1 MPPSEP
7 ADGFPKY
14 GYVEGSSA
22 QQARRQLA
30 PEIQISLQDIL
41 AELCVDPEK
50 HPERMAP
57 FSRDGKIR
65 VYSHPQP
72 AVDVT
77 IEVVEEEA
85 RIYVLQYTQR
95 VDVKKTVFIS
105 YSHDDKE
112 WLDRLRKSL
121 KLLERKGLIDI
132 WDDTEIQPGDKWH
145 AEIDK
150 ALQSSKV
157 AVLLVSQNFAASD
170 FILDEELPF
179 ILESAEREQVRLMWV
194 AVSSAPYDD
203 LGIGQYQAL
212 NDPQR
217 PLDSLDTGEQNSEL
231 TAIYDAIKREVTGTG
246 S

>member
-132 WDDTEIQPGDKWH
+132 WDDTAIEPGDRWH

-150 ALQSSKV
+150 ALARSKL
-157 AVLLVSQNFAASD
+157 AMLLVSQNFAASD
-170 FILDEELPF
+170 FILDDELPY
-179 ILESAEREQVRLMWV
+179 ILQAVERESVRLLWI

-203 LGIGQYQAL
+203 LGIGDYQAL
-212 NDPQR
+212 NDPKK
-217 PLDSLDTGEQNSEL
+217 PLDSLDEGACNEEL
-231 TAIYDAIKREVTGTG
+231 TRIYEKIKELVTA
-246 S
+246 